1 MDAFPSASTARSMC
15 ARHPRR
21 IAAYAARCAPSAF
34 VCLLPVLL
42 CVVQGAAGER
52 LTWQWYRVAIA
63 GGLVGELSLPS
74 AQRLRCACNHVVGSW
89 RRDAVHFYYGDQWQ
103 FERNWNGD
111 QTDYGVNF
119 SDLPQVLKIKL
130 ATY

>member
-1 MDAFPSASTARSMC
+1 M
-15 ARHPRR
+15 
-21 IAAYAARCAPSAF
+21 
-34 VCLLPVLL
+34 LPVLL